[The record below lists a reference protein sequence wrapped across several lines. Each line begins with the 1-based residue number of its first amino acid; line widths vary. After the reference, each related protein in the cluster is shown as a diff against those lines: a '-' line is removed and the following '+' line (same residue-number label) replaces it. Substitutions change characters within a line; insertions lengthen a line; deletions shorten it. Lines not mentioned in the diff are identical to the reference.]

1 MEIQPSPGQVDAC
14 ANHASIQHPLQHLH
28 AVAGGTQGADQLGAC
43 TETENEV
50 GVGTEAEPYSSS
62 LHVLAPR
69 RCSMSGGG
77 QNTLVKAPAA
87 SVDGVMTAFRSRSWK
102 KCCFALARLLLTMV

>member
-28 AVAGGTQGADQLGAC
+28 AVAGGTQGAHQLAAC
-43 TETENEV
+43 TETEDAV
-50 GVGTEAEPYSSS
+50 GGTEAEPYSRS
-62 LHVLAPR
+62 LHVLARR

-87 SVDGVMTAFRSRSWK
+87 SVDGVMTAFRSRSLK